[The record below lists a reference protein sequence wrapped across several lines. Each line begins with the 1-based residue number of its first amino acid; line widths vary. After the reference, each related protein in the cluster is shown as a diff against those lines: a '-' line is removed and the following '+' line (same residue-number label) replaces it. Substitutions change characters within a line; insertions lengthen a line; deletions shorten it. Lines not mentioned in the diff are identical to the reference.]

1 MNKHER
7 VVAAIKGEEVDGLPS
22 SFSLHFPPEAAV
34 GPEAVE
40 AHLRFFE
47 DTDTGHP
54 QGHERAPAAP
64 VRHGVHAVRVQRRGR
79 QAHERHVLHREAGR
93 DDQADHFD
101 RAEKDAFTQGTLHG
115 IVATAIH
122 VIGHMGE
129 HYPWMAERQMLT
141 DFCRWDEPA
150 MADAFERI
158 ADYMC
163 ELARAYVQDAGVDS
177 VYYAALGGET
187 RWFTDDEFARLVE
200 PGDRRIDEG
209 GQGRRRLLLP
219 ARVQGHPQH
228 GALPPLRRRGRR
240 HELGHLRGAVLLEQG
255 RELWPGKTL
264 MGGLEN
270 RSGAIASGDAEQ
282 ARQAVR
288 DLVADFGRTGLI
300 VGADCTLAT
309 EQDRSVV
316 RAVVEEARSL

>member
-47 DTDTGHP
+47 DTDTDILKVMNEHLLRQYDMVYTP
-54 QGHERAPAAP
+54 SEYNAA
-64 VRHGVHAVRVQRRGR
+64 VVKLTSDTSYIEKQVEMTKQI
-79 QAHERHVLHREAGR
+79 L
-93 DDQADHFD
+93 D

-200 PGDRRIDEG
+200 PGDRKIMKAVKDAG
-209 GQGRRRLLLP
+209 GYCFLHVCKDTLNMERYRPYAAEADVMNWGVYEVP
-219 ARVQGHPQH
+219 FS
-228 GALPPLRRRGRR
+228 
-240 HELGHLRGAVLLEQG
+240 LEQG